1 MASGLAKQGMLPVFA
16 VYDSFLQRGYDM
28 LAQDVSLDKL
38 HVVFAVDRT
47 GLVGADGETHH
58 GCIDYLSQ
66 IPDMT
71 VLCPASFAELRS
83 MLRTALYRCGGPVA
97 VRYPR
102 GGEGTYRDNCGDAPV
117 SVLRQGADV
126 SIVTYGILT
135 EQALAAAELLAQEH
149 IAAQVVKLNRVTP
162 LDGDAVCGAL
172 AGVRRLVVLEDQLR
186 RDTAARRTC
195 VADAPGPDTRP
206 ARLSY
211 RVLGEEDGRALVLIR
226 LETGRTHQI
235 RAQFSSRGL
244 PLCGDAKYGAA
255 PPGPLGLWSYRIAF
269 CHPQTGRPLQF
280 SHLPPA
286 EDPWLPF
293 QTALSQLQGGPH
305 GQNERT

>member
-1 MASGLAKQGMLPVFA
+1 MELLYTDARIVVCLKPAGVLSTDEPGGMPELLRRALGEPETGCVRTVHRLDRPVGGVMVFARSRMADSLLSRQVQAHTFEKDYLAVLEGVPAQASG
-16 VYDSFLQRGYDM
+16 
-28 LAQDVSLDKL
+28 
-38 HVVFAVDRT
+38 
-47 GLVGADGETHH
+47 
-58 GCIDYLSQ
+58 
-66 IPDMT
+66 
-71 VLCPASFAELRS
+71 
-83 MLRTALYRCGGPVA
+83 
-97 VRYPR
+97 
-102 GGEGTYRDNCGDAPV
+102 
-117 SVLRQGADV
+117 
-126 SIVTYGILT
+126 
-135 EQALAAAELLAQEH
+135 
-149 IAAQVVKLNRVTP
+149 
-162 LDGDAVCGAL
+162 
-172 AGVRRLVVLEDQLR
+172 VLEDQLR

-211 RVLGEEDGRALVLIR
+211 RVLGEEG
-226 LETGRTHQI
+226 G

-255 PPGPLGLWSYRIAF
+255 APGQLGLWSYRIAF

>member
-1 MASGLAKQGMLPVFA
+1 
-16 VYDSFLQRGYDM
+16 
-28 LAQDVSLDKL
+28 
-38 HVVFAVDRT
+38 
-47 GLVGADGETHH
+47 
-58 GCIDYLSQ
+58 
-66 IPDMT
+66 MT

-149 IAAQVVKLNRVTP
+149 IAAQVVKLNCVTP

-186 RDTAARRTC
+186 QGCVGQRLAA
-195 VADAPGPDTRP
+195 
-206 ARLSY
+206 L
-211 RVLGEEDGRALVLIR
+211 L
-226 LETGRTHQI
+226 LER
-235 RAQFSSRGL
+235 
-244 PLCGDAKYGAA
+244 GAA
-255 PPGPLGLWSYRIAF
+255 PEKLRLLNAGERLPAQGSVRQLYHALGLDAQGVV
-269 CHPQTGRPLQF
+269 C
-280 SHLPPA
+280 A
-286 EDPWLPF
+286 VKEV
-293 QTALSQLQGGPH
+293 LS
-305 GQNERT
+305 